1 MQKDERNIV
10 FPERKTRGFLSSIF
24 LFGIAAL
31 ATSMIDTH
39 QYIIEKKEDLEYI
52 QIQYLYKINRLFF
65 SIFDPKE
72 KTNEKRDTF
81 FFFLGIFG
89 KTSSN
94 WIAAI
99 INF

>member
-39 QYIIEKKEDLEYI
+39 QYIIEKVRFFLILTFLNLKKKNKYIVKKEDLEYI
-52 QIQYLYKINRLFF
+52 QIQYLYKIFQ
-65 SIFDPKE
+65 
-72 KTNEKRDTF
+72 F
-81 FFFLGIFG
+81 FFRNFIILMLYHIAFFL
-89 KTSSN
+89 
-94 WIAAI
+94 
-99 INF
+99 